1 MRRGWI
7 GVVLVTVAAVAARG
21 EDPAVSYEDEI
32 RAWQARRVERLKSDT
47 GWLSV
52 AGLFWLEPG
61 ENRFGSAPDNDIVL
75 PSAAPPHAG
84 TFVHAGGATWVRAA
98 AGAGLRIGGRP
109 IDEQRLRTD
118 AEDSTDVLE
127 LGRLRMFVIV
137 RGGRHAIRLRDPNAA
152 ARRNFH
158 GIDTY
163 PIDPAYRVTARF
175 EPYAP
180 PKKVPIANVIGTVDT
195 MLSPGALVFQL
206 GSRELRL
213 DPLLEEPDATSL
225 FLIFKD
231 ETSGSETY
239 GAGRFLYTDL
249 PVDGR
254 VVVDFNRAYN
264 PPCVFTEFA
273 TCPLPPP
280 QNDLEA
286 AVRAGEK
293 DYAHP

>member
-1 MRRGWI
+1 
-7 GVVLVTVAAVAARG
+7 
-21 EDPAVSYEDEI
+21 
-32 RAWQARRVERLKSDT
+32 
-47 GWLSV
+47 
-52 AGLFWLEPG
+52 
-61 ENRFGSAPDNDIVL
+61 
-75 PSAAPPHAG
+75 
-84 TFVHAGGATWVRAA
+84 
-98 AGAGLRIGGRP
+98 
-109 IDEQRLRTD
+109 
-118 AEDSTDVLE
+118 
-127 LGRLRMFVIV
+127 V

-163 PIDPAYRVTARF
+163 PIDLAYRVTARF

>member
-7 GVVLVTVAAVAARG
+7 GVLLVAAAAVAARG

-61 ENRFGSAPDNDIVL
+61 DNRFGSGPDNDIVL

-84 TFVHAGGATWVRAA
+84 TFVHADGETRVRAA
-98 AGAGLRIGGRP
+98 AGAGLRIDGRP

-127 LGRLRMFVIV
+127 LGDLRMFVIV
-137 RGGRHAIRLRDPNAA
+137 RGGRHAIRLRDPNAPT
-152 ARRNFH
+152 RRNFH

-213 DPLLEEPDATSL
+213 DPLLEEPDASSL

-280 QNDLEA
+280 QNDLEI

-293 DYAHP
+293 DYVHP